1 MIYRVRRGVVRAR
14 PGHLEN
20 VSVISVNAEP
30 AASLVHHPDHAL
42 LHKLVLKHKVQTQK
56 LVSHAGL

>member
-1 MIYRVRRGVVRAR
+1 VRAR

-30 AASLVHHPDHAL
+30 AASFAYRLDHAL
-42 LHKLVLKHKVQTQK
+42 LHRLVLKHKVQTQK